1 MMRLGTLLHPFAYLA
16 FPLLRN
22 FLHPST
28 DAIVMT
34 FMIIFA
40 SLRWLAN
47 ICAFTA
53 VSILMN
59 ALTPPN
65 LVPLANGLAQT
76 TSSAA
81 RFIGPIIGGVV
92 WAKGIEGGVDAH
104 TWPFNYHLGFE
115 FVGLVAFLGF
125 LHAFFIL
132 KSSA

>member
-1 MMRLGTLLHPFAYLA
+1 MRLGTSLYLPTYVLFAYL
-16 FPLLRN
+16 RK

-34 FMIIFA
+34 FMIAFA

-47 ICAFTA
+47 VCAFTS
-53 VSILMN
+53 VSVLMN
-59 ALTPPN
+59 ATCPPH

-81 RFIGPIIGGVV
+81 RFVGPLVGGVV

-104 TWPFNYHLGFE
+104 AWPFNYHFGFWVVGLLGF
-115 FVGLVAFLGF
+115 AGF
-125 LHAFFIL
+125 LHTLAIR
-132 KSSA
+132 